1 MAITL
6 NGTGSISGLTS
17 GAGIAATALSGQ
29 VPDANAPS
37 GSVIQVVQTVFTA
50 TASVS
55 GSTWNE
61 ITALATSITPTSA
74 SSKILIM
81 PSIDYAAGVGY
92 RTGLK
97 IVRNSTDILL
107 GDSAGSRIRASQL
120 GRFTDS
126 SEQKVQQANRMYLD
140 SPATTSSITYRFYIS
155 AENST
160 GTTLY
165 VNRTVSDSD
174 STSHFRGT
182 STIILM
188 EIAG

>member
-1 MAITL
+1 MPFTI
-6 NGTGSISGLTS
+6 NGTTGINLGTQPLTGSL
-17 GAGIAATALSGQ
+17 
-29 VPDANAPS
+29 PDANAPS
-37 GSVIQVVQTVFTA
+37 GSVIQVVQTVFTT

-81 PSIDYAAGVGY
+81 PSIDYSAGVGY
-92 RTGLK
+92 RTGVRIL
-97 IVRNSTDILL
+97 RNSTDILL

-120 GRFTDS
+120 GRFIDS
-126 SEQKVQQANRMYLD
+126 SEQMVQQANKMYLD

-155 AENST
+155 AENAT